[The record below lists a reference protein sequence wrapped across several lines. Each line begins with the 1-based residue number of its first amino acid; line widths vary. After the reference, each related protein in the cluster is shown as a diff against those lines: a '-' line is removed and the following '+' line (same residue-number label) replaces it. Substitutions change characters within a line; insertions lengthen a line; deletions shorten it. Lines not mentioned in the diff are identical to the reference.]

1 MSQMDGTPRIRQ
13 SASAN
18 VYSAL
23 SFIAFAALLTAVIF
37 VWMKNVE
44 LTGDL
49 PAQQNKQF
57 KNPFFLVDGGG
68 GGGGAGG

>member
-13 SASAN
+13 KASAN
-18 VYSAL
+18 IYSVL
-23 SFIAFAALLTAVIF
+23 SFVAFAALLTAVIF

-44 LTGDL
+44 LTDNL

-57 KNPFFLVDGGG
+57 KNPFLLVEHGEGGSN
-68 GGGGAGG
+68 